1 MASKIRS
8 CVFIAIILGG
18 CASPDERAQEIFG
31 SNQSSLVNVG
41 ESPIDEIYFDHN
53 QSSLRKDALAHLL
66 EVTNTLNNY
75 PATELEVAGTR
86 SVKESNL
93 GIGMARA
100 ISVKDRLVELGISE
114 KRVRVKD
121 LGVGANEKCL
131 TEGSSACYERN
142 QRVIFR
148 AISK

>member
-1 MASKIRS
+1 MANKIMP
-8 CVFIAIILGG
+8 CVFIAILLGG
-18 CASPDERAQEIFG
+18 CASPAERTQET
-31 SNQSSLVNVG
+31 SLSDQAPRVYIG
-41 ESPIDEIYFDHN
+41 ESPIDEIYFDQN
-53 QSSLRKDALAHLL
+53 QSSLRKDALAHLF
-66 EVTNTLNNY
+66 EVASTLKNY
-75 PATELEVAGTR
+75 PETETEIAGTR
-86 SVKESNL
+86 SLKEGNL